1 MKTARNSSS
10 AKNAEKR
17 KTEYFKG
24 EKNLSITNYLT
35 FAGGLGLL
43 LYGIKLMGEGLEL
56 AAGSRLK
63 HLLEKMTKNRFLAV
77 LVGFLITTLIQS
89 SSATTVMVVGFV
101 NTGLMNLTQAIGV
114 IMGANIGTTTTSVL
128 VSLNLTGIAPIA
140 IFIGA
145 FMILFAKKNSLKY
158 VGQALA
164 GFGMLFM
171 GMELMQNAMDPLKD
185 SEVFRNWIINADNP
199 LVGILIGA
207 GVTGVIQSSA
217 ASVGILQAL
226 ASQGLVPLSFAVY
239 IIFGQNIGTCVT
251 ALLSTIGTKT
261 NSKRTAVMHI
271 LFNVIGTVVFVVI
284 STFLPFTKWI
294 QAMSD
299 NVMMQISLVHIIFN
313 VVSTIIMFPFAGALV
328 KLSCILVP
336 DKKGKEDDG
345 MHLQFIDERMLN
357 TPPLAVVQVG
367 KEVLRMAAL
376 ARRNFDIASSD
387 LINKEIKHFDEVNHT
402 EKIINYLNHNITPVL
417 VKINSLDLSYKD
429 AKYIGRLFHVI
440 NDIERIGDH
449 ATNLEEA
456 ALSRVNENIELSE
469 EGEKELKTMHSTV
482 ISLID
487 GSVDAFSEQNLSVQ
501 TAERLNS
508 LEAQVDK
515 MQETFEQAHI
525 DRLNSHECTT
535 RAGMLFINTITDFE
549 RVADHAI
556 NIAWSV
562 QSKPKTKIPEVL
574 PVTDTEN

>member
-1 MKTARNSSS
+1 
-10 AKNAEKR
+10 
-17 KTEYFKG
+17 
-24 EKNLSITNYLT
+24 
-35 FAGGLGLL
+35 
-43 LYGIKLMGEGLEL
+43 
-56 AAGSRLK
+56 
-63 HLLEKMTKNRFLAV
+63 
-77 LVGFLITTLIQS
+77 
-89 SSATTVMVVGFV
+89 
-101 NTGLMNLTQAIGV
+101 
-114 IMGANIGTTTTSVL
+114 
-128 VSLNLTGIAPIA
+128 
-140 IFIGA
+140 
-145 FMILFAKKNSLKY
+145 
-158 VGQALA
+158 
-164 GFGMLFM
+164 
-171 GMELMQNAMDPLKD
+171 
-185 SEVFRNWIINADNP
+185 
-199 LVGILIGA
+199 
-207 GVTGVIQSSA
+207 
-217 ASVGILQAL
+217 
-226 ASQGLVPLSFAVY
+226 
-239 IIFGQNIGTCVT
+239 
-251 ALLSTIGTKT
+251 
-261 NSKRTAVMHI
+261 MHI

-284 STFLPFTKWI
+284 SMFLPFTKWI

-313 VVSTIIMFPFAGALV
+313 VVSTIIMFPFDGALV

-345 MHLQFIDERMLN
+345 MHLQFIYERMLN

-402 EKIINYLNHNITPVL
+402 EKIINYLNHNITPML

>member
-1 MKTARNSSS
+1 M
-10 AKNAEKR
+10 
-17 KTEYFKG
+17 
-24 EKNLSITNYLT
+24 SITNYLT

-207 GVTGVIQSSA
+207 GVTSVIQSSA

-284 STFLPFTKWI
+284 SMFLPFTKWI

-313 VVSTIIMFPFAGALV
+313 VVSTIIMFPFAGVLV
-328 KLSCILVP
+328 KLSFILVP

>member
-1 MKTARNSSS
+1 M
-10 AKNAEKR
+10 
-17 KTEYFKG
+17 
-24 EKNLSITNYLT
+24 
-35 FAGGLGLL
+35 L

-114 IMGANIGTTTTSVL
+114 IMGGNIGTTTTSVL

-199 LVGILIGA
+199 IVGILIGA

-251 ALLSTIGTKT
+251 RASFDNRYKDKFKT
-261 NSKRTAVMHI
+261 YRGYAHS
-271 LFNVIGTVVFVVI
+271 LNVIGTVVFVVI
-284 STFLPFTKWI
+284 SMFLPFTKWI

-328 KLSCILVP
+328 KLSWILVP

-367 KEVLRMAAL
+367 KEVLRIGCL

-562 QSKPKTKIPEVL
+562 QSKPKQKYRKFYR
-574 PVTDTEN
+574 

>member
-1 MKTARNSSS
+1 
-10 AKNAEKR
+10 
-17 KTEYFKG
+17 
-24 EKNLSITNYLT
+24 
-35 FAGGLGLL
+35 
-43 LYGIKLMGEGLEL
+43 
-56 AAGSRLK
+56 
-63 HLLEKMTKNRFLAV
+63 
-77 LVGFLITTLIQS
+77 
-89 SSATTVMVVGFV
+89 
-101 NTGLMNLTQAIGV
+101 
-114 IMGANIGTTTTSVL
+114 
-128 VSLNLTGIAPIA
+128 
-140 IFIGA
+140 
-145 FMILFAKKNSLKY
+145 
-158 VGQALA
+158 
-164 GFGMLFM
+164 MLFM

-367 KEVLRMAAL
+367 KEVLRMATL